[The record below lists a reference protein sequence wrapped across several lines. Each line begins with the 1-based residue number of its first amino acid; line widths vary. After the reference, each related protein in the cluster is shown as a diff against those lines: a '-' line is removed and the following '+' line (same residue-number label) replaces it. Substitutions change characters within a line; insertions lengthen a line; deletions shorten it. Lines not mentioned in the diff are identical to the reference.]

1 MRLSSTKIKEL
12 QKFSKDDE
20 SEKREFEQPL
30 KPKEHNPTASP
41 LTETRAAGFAAVILD
56 FT

>member
-20 SEKREFEQPL
+20 SEKREFEPPL

-41 LTETRAAGFAAVILD
+41 LTETRAAGFAAVILV
-56 FT
+56 FP